1 MSKIQYSSCF
11 TKYFIS
17 SEVVDNIINDRSPN
31 EIFIS
36 IGLFNFLENGEE
48 ENVN

>member
-1 MSKIQYSSCF
+1 MSKIQHLSCL
-11 TKYFIS
+11 TKYFLS
-17 SEVVDNIINDRSPN
+17 SEVVDYIINNSRPN

-36 IGLFNFLENGEE
+36 IGLFNFLENAEE